1 MFFSV
6 LMWLSVWLSALS
18 GCVTVSAPERLL
30 EVPEFSLMDQ
40 DGQPVGRADLAGEVW
55 LAAFI
60 FTSCPGPCPMIS
72 AHMREIQDHYRDVP
86 AAADLRLLSFT
97 VDPATDQP
105 GVLRAYGERF
115 GADFG
120 RWRLLT
126 GEPVAVE
133 ALIVGGFKQA
143 LQRLPPPEGAPAGQ
157 PVNILHAER
166 LMLVDRAGWMRGLP
180 DPYEPDKRR
189 LYAMVDAVLAEGR

>member
-1 MFFSV
+1 MSFG
-6 LMWLSVWLSALS
+6 LWLSALS
-18 GCVTVSAPERLL
+18 GCVTAPAPERLL
-30 EVPEFSLMDQ
+30 EVPEFSLVDQ
-40 DGQPVGRADLAGEVW
+40 GGQPVGRADLAGEVW

-72 AHMREIQDHYRDVP
+72 GHMKEIQEHYRDVP

-97 VDPATDQP
+97 VDPVTDRP
-105 GVLRAYGERF
+105 EVLRAYGERF

-126 GEPVAVE
+126 GEPAAVE

-143 LQRLPPPEGAPAGQ
+143 LQRLPPPEGAAG

-166 LMLVDRAGWMRGLP
+166 LMLVDRTGWMRGLP